1 VEDKKRMKTQDMSII
16 GKRQHETDLQNNVDE
31 EQHLQS
37 HHYSKTDL
45 GWYLHLQQD
54 VAKNKRNEST
64 HPTEME
70 KLILTRSS
78 IDSNFT

>member
-1 VEDKKRMKTQDMSII
+1 MEDKKRMKNQDMSIT
-16 GKRQHETDLQNNVDE
+16 GKRRQETDLQNNVDE

-37 HHYSKTDL
+37 HHYSKTVL
-45 GWYLHLQQD
+45 GSYLHLQQD
-54 VAKNKRNEST
+54 VAMNKRNEST
-64 HPTEME
+64 HQTETE